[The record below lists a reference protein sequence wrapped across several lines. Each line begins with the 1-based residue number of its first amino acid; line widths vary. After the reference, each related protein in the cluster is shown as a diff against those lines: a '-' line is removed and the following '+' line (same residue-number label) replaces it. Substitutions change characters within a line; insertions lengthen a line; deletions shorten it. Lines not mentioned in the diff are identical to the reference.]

1 MGAGTMMLTC
11 ENVTRKFG
19 GLWAL
24 AGVDLSVAEGEI
36 VGLVGPNGSGKSTLI
51 NVISGYYAPNAGRIS
66 FREHD
71 ITAKAPHWI
80 TGLGIARTYQIPRP
94 FHTMTALENVAVG
107 CMFGRSRDSVAEA
120 REHARHWLEVT
131 GLGHCADAPVEKLT
145 LHQRR
150 FLELARALASGAD
163 LLLLDEVLAGLNPSE
178 IEISMDRIRSIHER
192 GVSILIV
199 EHIMRAVVSLS
210 QRLVVLD
217 QGQVIAEGV
226 SQQVMRDPAVI
237 GAYLGKDYARDH

>member
-1 MGAGTMMLTC
+1 MLEC
-11 ENVTRKFG
+11 ENITKRFG

-24 AGVDLSVAEGEI
+24 AGVNLSVAEGEI

-51 NVISGYYAPNAGRIS
+51 NVITGHYAPNAGRIL
-66 FREHD
+66 FRGQD
-71 ITAKAPHWI
+71 ITAWEPHRI
-80 TGLGIARTYQIPRP
+80 TQIGIARTYQIPRP

-107 CMFGRSRDSVAEA
+107 CMFGRSRDGLVEA
-120 REHARHWLEVT
+120 RQQASHWLQIT
-131 GLGHCADAPVEKLT
+131 GLGACADVPLEKLN

-163 LLLLDEVLAGLNPSE
+163 LLLLDEVLAGLNPTE
-178 IEISMDRIRSIHER
+178 IEASMDMIRSIHDH
-192 GVSILIV
+192 GVSIVIV

-217 QGQVIAEGV
+217 QGRVIAYGLPQE
-226 SQQVMRDPAVI
+226 VMRDPAVI

>member
-1 MGAGTMMLTC
+1 MLKC
-11 ENVTRKFG
+11 ENITKKFG

-51 NVISGYYAPNAGRIS
+51 NVISGHYAPNAGRIT
-66 FREHD
+66 FRGGD
-71 ITAKAPHWI
+71 ITARQPHQI
-80 TGLGIARTYQIPRP
+80 TRLGIARTYQIPRP
-94 FHTMTALENVAVG
+94 FQTMTAFENVAVA
-107 CMFGRSRDSVAEA
+107 CMFGRSRAGVADA
-120 REHARHWLEVT
+120 QQNALHWLEVT
-131 GLGHCADAPVEKLT
+131 GLGMCANFPLEKLN

-150 FLELARALASGAD
+150 FLELARALACGAE
-163 LLLLDEVLAGLNPSE
+163 LLLLDEVLAGLNPTE
-178 IEISMDRIRSIHER
+178 IELSMAMIRGINER

-210 QRLVVLD
+210 HRIVVLD
-217 QGQVIAEGV
+217 QGEVIAEGV

-237 GAYLGKDYARDH
+237 SAYLGKDYARDH

>member
-1 MGAGTMMLTC
+1 MGAAFMMLKC
-11 ENVTRKFG
+11 ENVTKRFG

-24 AGVDLSVAEGEI
+24 AGVSLWVTEGEI

-51 NVISGYYAPNAGRIS
+51 NVISGHYAPNAGRIS
-66 FREHD
+66 FRGRD
-71 ITAKAPHWI
+71 ITAWEPHRI
-80 TGLGIARTYQIPRP
+80 TQLGIARTYQIPRP

-107 CMFGRSRDSVAEA
+107 CMFGRSRDDLAEA
-120 REHARHWLEVT
+120 RYQARHWLET
-131 GLGHCADAPVEKLT
+131 TRLGAYADVPVEKLN

-163 LLLLDEVLAGLNPSE
+163 LLLLDEVLAGLNPTE
-178 IEISMDRIRSIHER
+178 IEVSMDMIRSIHNR
-192 GVSILIV
+192 GVSIVIV

-210 QRLVVLD
+210 ERLVVLD
-217 QGQVIAEGV
+217 QGRVIADGLPQE
-226 SQQVMRDPAVI
+226 VMQDPAVI